1 VSGFI
6 EGALWSAPREKRIR
20 ADDISG
26 TATPAVLPPTSSTR
40 IENGENGRG
49 ESNGHANGSN
59 GAAVDESK
67 ALIDRVDSVGRV
79 GETVGGWRRAVLQGM
94 LLAPLVGN
102 VTGLVGVMPDQ
113 GLGVWEKMSP
123 GRLAVAGLLVGLG
136 SRVSNG
142 VSSWLG
148 CLIHSLTLRS
158 SGLVAPGTL
167 QTLPPHLMLSS
178 RLKPP
183 RSLRSGHMLCGL
195 SRIHPRS
202 VAATFTFFPI
212 AVLTANLVPASPPL
226 PAPFPD
232 NFDGSSL
239 SSWTSLLPP
248 LSHVPGLVLPI
259 GIYSVLQLA
268 LGSYVRSRSLQSNRD
283 VPSFIKGLPY
293 LLSGLV
299 FGLGLQ
305 LSGMANPAKVL
316 GFLTFPNWS
325 TFDPSLSLVL
335 VFAVLPNALHW
346 YTLNQRFAA
355 REQAPAPA
363 YPWEKWSIPTR
374 KDIDWRLIVGAA
386 IFGVGWGLAGGTKA
400 VGAIRGVLTFGAAMV
415 GGMQLARTI

>member
-1 VSGFI
+1 MFTPLETASGALLLFAASSTLLSDTGRVLGVSGFI

-202 VAATFTFFPI
+202 VAATFTFFHRGAHRQPRPC
-212 AVLTANLVPASPPL
+212 LTPSARS
-226 PAPFPD
+226 
-232 NFDGSSL
+232 
-239 SSWTSLLPP
+239 
-248 LSHVPGLVLPI
+248 VPG
-259 GIYSVLQLA
+259 QL
-268 LGSYVRSRSLQSNRD
+268 
-283 VPSFIKGLPY
+283 
-293 LLSGLV
+293 
-299 FGLGLQ
+299 
-305 LSGMANPAKVL
+305 
-316 GFLTFPNWS
+316 
-325 TFDPSLSLVL
+325 
-335 VFAVLPNALHW
+335 
-346 YTLNQRFAA
+346 
-355 REQAPAPA
+355 
-363 YPWEKWSIPTR
+363 
-374 KDIDWRLIVGAA
+374 
-386 IFGVGWGLAGGTKA
+386 
-400 VGAIRGVLTFGAAMV
+400 
-415 GGMQLARTI
+415 

>member
-1 VSGFI
+1 
-6 EGALWSAPREKRIR
+6 
-20 ADDISG
+20 
-26 TATPAVLPPTSSTR
+26 
-40 IENGENGRG
+40 
-49 ESNGHANGSN
+49 
-59 GAAVDESK
+59 
-67 ALIDRVDSVGRV
+67 
-79 GETVGGWRRAVLQGM
+79 
-94 LLAPLVGN
+94 
-102 VTGLVGVMPDQ
+102 
-113 GLGVWEKMSP
+113 
-123 GRLAVAGLLVGLG
+123 
-136 SRVSNG
+136 
-142 VSSWLG
+142 
-148 CLIHSLTLRS
+148 
-158 SGLVAPGTL
+158 
-167 QTLPPHLMLSS
+167 
-178 RLKPP
+178 
-183 RSLRSGHMLCGL
+183 
-195 SRIHPRS
+195 
-202 VAATFTFFPI
+202 
-212 AVLTANLVPASPPL
+212 VLTANLVPASPPL

-386 IFGVGWGLAGGTKA
+386 IFGVGWGLAGVCPGPAVVGLGAALAGGTKA